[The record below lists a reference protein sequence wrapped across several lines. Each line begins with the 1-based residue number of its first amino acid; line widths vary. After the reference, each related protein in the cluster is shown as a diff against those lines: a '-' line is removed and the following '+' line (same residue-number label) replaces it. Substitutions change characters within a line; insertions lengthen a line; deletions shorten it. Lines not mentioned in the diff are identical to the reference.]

1 MMQHDIT
8 INEEMCQEPVKD
20 LFLVLI
26 EQTLKTDA
34 TLFSIT

>member
-8 INEEMCQEPVKD
+8 TNEEMCLEPIKD
-20 LFLVLI
+20 LSLVLI
-26 EQTLKTDA
+26 DLTLKIDA